1 MSVLIKGMEKP
12 EHCGYCRFR
21 YDGICHALQKTQY
34 SMNECPLVVID
45 DAGLDD
51 TISRQAAIA
60 TAISGRVRT
69 LPTTEDGE
77 NWIRVNEVR
86 DSLLSLPS
94 AERHGRW
101 IDRWFCS
108 NYSGYDYGMTCSV
121 CGKPTHRQFAE
132 KMPPFCPNCGAKME
146 EGGNIYE

>member
-51 TISRQAAIA
+51 TISRQAAIDA
-60 TAISGRVRT
+60 LAKLVPYAICDES
-69 LPTTEDGE
+69 TESYTNGLTDTY
-77 NWIRVNEVR
+77 NLICQ
-86 DSLLSLPS
+86 LPS
-94 AERHGRW
+94 AERRGRW
-101 IDRWFCS
+101 INGNEGIWNAVILPKCS
-108 NYSGYDYGMTCSV
+108 ICGETFYEMNVNINGEYPYNY
-121 CGKPTHRQFAE
+121 
-132 KMPPFCPNCGAKME
+132 CPNCGARME
-146 EGGNIYE
+146 VE